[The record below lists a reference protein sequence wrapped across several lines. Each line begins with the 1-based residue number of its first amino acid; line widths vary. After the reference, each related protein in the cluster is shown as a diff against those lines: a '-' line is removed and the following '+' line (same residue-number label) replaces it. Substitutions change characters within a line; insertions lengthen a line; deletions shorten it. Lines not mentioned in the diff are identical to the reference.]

1 MSNLNSKIVVLIVS
15 MAVLLG
21 VTIWPIELH

>member
-1 MSNLNSKIVVLIVS
+1 MSNLNSKIVVLIDS